1 MIRRKKKPYQQ
12 FNFIVIIRIFTTTVS
27 QYLVTGTCIILEI
40 HIHQEGSITL
50 YLSVSYKNDFILRQK
65 IDPNKL

>member
-40 HIHQEGSITL
+40 HQEGSITL